1 MHATLPRI
9 ITFIHIYIYVYLR
22 ARMKKVPCPT
32 LLYSNTTVALSPL
45 HPQLKRC
52 SKKSK
57 TRLSP
62 RRKRRKISQL
72 RLTSQ

>member
-32 LLYSNTTVALSPL
+32 LLYSNTTVALSPPPPNL
-45 HPQLKRC
+45 NVVP
-52 SKKSK
+52 KSPK
-57 TRLSP
+57 HGFLLVE
-62 RRKRRKISQL
+62 KGEKFL
-72 RLTSQ
+72 NCA